1 MAFDF
6 SKLKGR
12 IVEKY
17 GSQSQFVKEYGVSE
31 NTFSMKMNNKVRFS
45 SDDIIKLSAML
56 EISKEDVG
64 EYFFTKKV
72 KQKIRKENNERITNL

>member
-64 EYFFTKKV
+64 EYFFTEKV
-72 KQKIRKENNERITNL
+72 